1 MTISKQ
7 KMEAALARMPRELA
21 AKTLNM
27 EFKPHFLGKNKFA
40 YRQERFDAQGVKTA
54 DWMLYDAKEGGQT
67 VLAEGEKLSA
77 SLEKALGRPVDM
89 VTEELTILGLEE
101 TGFKFRL
108 ADGAVYTVHSGRLA
122 KQHSALPQG
131 AVLSPDG
138 SRALYTKEGDLYLRD
153 VAAGRNHRLTQD
165 GTPENGYGIGDLS
178 FGGQASACGV
188 LWSPDNRH
196 FITCRT
202 DYTGVRRLELGEQSW
217 PCALAGDETLPVSS
231 WILGDAE
238 TMTLKTLNTDP
249 FLGYPMG
256 DAPWCA
262 WSEEGGLA
270 LVCTLSRDFTDLK
283 AWKVPADSGKAEIL
297 FVEHD
302 DKFICG
308 DVNREFYNR
317 GMTGKCQAPA
327 LFSEKLGHLYWLSM
341 RSGDNQVWRY
351 DLRNGSCKKMTDGKF
366 QVCQLI
372 DLDTKGRK
380 LYLTIAGKEG
390 NTNPDHRYFYELELQ
405 KGKLE
410 LLSRTKGDNQIH
422 ISPDRD
428 WFLACVSSYDTP
440 QETALHEMDGEIRF
454 PVCFGNIDKL
464 EEDRF
469 VFPIPL
475 HEKGADGKTEIR
487 GMMFMPVGFDGD
499 KEYPV
504 VDLYYGAP
512 QKAVTPVRFADTL
525 KNYSQVLSALGFVS
539 VIIDGR
545 GTPGRGRK
553 FLDYTYNAMGA
564 CGLADHVALLI
575 RLLEQYP
582 FLDREKVGVYGH
594 SAGGFAA
601 LHCLADAPE
610 VYKAAVAGAPL
621 CDLGAVERS
630 WSERYM
636 GKYDAGT
643 WAAQNPNLDNIKGR
657 LLLAW
662 GDRDVKVH
670 PDLHGGKT
678 AAALQDKEIPHSTL
692 VLEGVGHSLHH
703 EARYCEAAAKF
714 LADALL

>member
-7 KMEAALARMPRELA
+7 QMDAALARMPRELA

-27 EFKPHFLGKNKFA
+27 EFEPHFLGKNKFA
-40 YRQERFDAQGVKTA
+40 YRQERFDGDGRKTA

-67 VLAEGEKLSA
+67 VLAEGPKLA
-77 SLEKALGRPVDM
+77 ESLEKALGRPVDIL
-89 VTEELTILGLEE
+89 TEEITVLGLEE

-122 KQHSALPQG
+122 RQKAALPQG

-138 SRALYTKEGDLYLRD
+138 SRAIWQKEGDLYLRD
-153 VAAGRNHRLTQD
+153 ENGRTHRLTQD
-165 GTPENGYGIGDLS
+165 GRPDNGYGLPDLTKGDAE
-178 FGGQASACGV
+178 GPCGV

-196 FITCRT
+196 FITYRT
-202 DYTGVRRLELGEQSW
+202 DYTGVRVQELAGQSW
-217 PCALAGDETLPVSS
+217 PCPFPGDEKLPESR
-231 WILGDAE
+231 WFLGDAE
-238 TMTLKTLNTDP
+238 LGTLLPVKTDV
-249 FLGYPMG
+249 FCGAPMG
-256 DAPWCA
+256 SAPWCA

-270 LVCTLSRDFTDLK
+270 ILFTLSRDFTDLK
-283 AWKVPADSGKAEIL
+283 AWKVACNGGKAEIL
-297 FVEHD
+297 FVEHE
-302 DKFICG
+302 DKFHFN
-308 DVNREFYNR
+308 DMNRDFYNR

-341 RSGDNQVWRY
+341 RSGSNQVWRY
-351 DLRNGSCKKMTDGKF
+351 DLRNGSSKQMTDGKF

-372 DLDTKGRK
+372 DLDTKNRK

-422 ISPDRD
+422 MAPERN

-454 PVCFGNIDKL
+454 PVCFGNIDGL
-464 EEDRF
+464 EESRF

-475 HEKGADGKTEIR
+475 HETGADGKTEIR

-504 VDLYYGAP
+504 VDLYYGGP
-512 QKAVTPVRFADTL
+512 QKAVTPVRFSDTL

-545 GTPGRGRK
+545 GTPGRGKK
-553 FLDYTYNAMGA
+553 FLEYSHNALSA
-564 CGLADHVALLI
+564 CGGLADHVALLI
-575 RLLEQYP
+575 GLLDQYP
-582 FLDREKVGVYGH
+582 FLDREKVGVLGH

-610 VYKAAVAGAPL
+610 LYKAAAAGSGL
-621 CDLGAVERS
+621 YDLTKFDRS
-630 WSERYM
+630 WSERFM
-636 GKYDAGT
+636 DKFDSELWAKQAPELENIQGK
-643 WAAQNPNLDNIKGR
+643 

-662 GDRDVKVH
+662 GDRDTVVH
-670 PDLHGGKT
+670 PDQS
-678 AAALQDKEIPHSTL
+678 AALSAKLQELGICHSTA
-692 VLEGVGHSLHH
+692 VIAGGGHMLHDS
-703 EARYCEAAAKF
+703 EEYCRAVTGF